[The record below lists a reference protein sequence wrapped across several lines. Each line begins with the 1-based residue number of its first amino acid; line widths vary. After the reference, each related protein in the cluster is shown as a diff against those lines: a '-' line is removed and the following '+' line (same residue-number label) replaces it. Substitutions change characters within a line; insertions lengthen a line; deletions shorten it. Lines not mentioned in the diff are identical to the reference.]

1 MKRSTKYRHEKMA
14 SDGTRRFQIQ
24 ERPMSFDQKFSIM
37 DEDDNCLY
45 TVKST
50 LFALGDKLTLLD
62 NHGTELFKIRQ
73 QLKHLHLT
81 FDIYKVS
88 ENDNDDEIKSATVKQ
103 IGVPLKHT
111 LEIQSIYGN
120 YLIKRNGGIT
130 CSEYTLSKDGNMIAE
145 VKRKFPTFAER
156 YTVDIDENV
165 NEKDIPFV
173 LTLIIALWCAQR
185 YRGQGSG
192 S

>member
-1 MKRSTKYRHEKMA
+1 MKRSTKYRHEKLA
-14 SDGTRRFQIQ
+14 SDGARRFQIQ
-24 ERPMSFDQKFSIM
+24 QRPMSLDQKFSIM

-50 LFALGDKLTLLD
+50 FFSLGDKLTLLD

-73 QLKHLHLT
+73 QLKHLRLT
-81 FDIYKVS
+81 FDIYNAS
-88 ENDNDDEIKSATVKQ
+88 ENENNDESKLATVKKVGSLLEQ
-103 IGVPLKHT
+103 T
-111 LEIQSIYGN
+111 LAIQSIYGS

-130 CSEYTLSKDGNMIAE
+130 CREYTLSKDGNMVAE

-165 NEKDIPFV
+165 TDRDIPFV
-173 LTLIIALWCAQR
+173 LTLIITLWCAQR
-185 YRGQGSG
+185 DRG
-192 S
+192 

>member
-1 MKRSTKYRHEKMA
+1 MKRSTKYRHEKMPP
-14 SDGTRRFQIQ
+14 DGTCRFQIQ
-24 ERPMSFDQKFSIM
+24 ERPMSLDQKFSIM

-50 LFALGDKLTLLD
+50 FFALGDKLTLLD
-62 NHGTELFKIRQ
+62 KHGIELFKIRQ

-81 FDIYKVS
+81 FDIYNAS
-88 ENDNDDEIKSATVKQ
+88 ENDNDDESKLATVKQ
-103 IGVPLKHT
+103 IGFGFKNT

-130 CSEYTLSKDGNMIAE
+130 CSEYTLSKDGNMVAE
-145 VKRKFPTFAER
+145 VKRKLPTFAER

-165 NEKDIPFV
+165 NEKDIAFV
-173 LTLIIALWCAQR
+173 LTLIITLWCAQR
-185 YRGQGSG
+185 NRG
-192 S
+192 